1 MKAQENK
8 AAARPSPHEVPSSLF
23 TQIFAL
29 VLATVA
35 VAQLINLLLLAVLP
49 PDPPRTV
56 PLGALVE
63 AILERNEGA
72 LTFSPMPAPPAPDND
87 RPPALL
93 RIEADLADRLGRSPL
108 DVRVGVTAV
117 QGRRFVEVYPN
128 SGSGKPEPALI
139 GHFQV
144 AVRQGNGWV
153 LVEPRNNSPF
163 DTRERRFLLLF
174 ILSSFIMLPA
184 AWLFARRLARPFEQ
198 FADAAER
205 IGRDPR
211 ALPPRVDGPEE
222 VERAAEA
229 FRQMQ
234 QRLQAYV
241 TDRTQMLG
249 AIAHDLRTPLTRLA
263 FRLETLD
270 GPERERMRGDVAEME
285 AMVKATLG
293 FARADSEPAERQR
306 LELGSLVEKVADD
319 LAETGHRVG
328 AEVLDPL
335 VVEGDPVDLRRL
347 VANLL
352 ENGEAYGHS
361 AHARVWRDGNYAV
374 VDIDDEGPGIPED
387 ELERVFEPFYRLER
401 SRNRET
407 GGTGLGLSVVR
418 SIARAHGGDVEL
430 SNRRGGGLRARI
442 SLPLAPGRDARKGD

>member
-1 MKAQENK
+1 MTPGKLPPGAE
-8 AAARPSPHEVPSSLF
+8 RPPAHEVPSSLF

-56 PLGALVE
+56 ALGALADAV
-63 AILERNEGA
+63 LERNESV
-72 LTFSPMPAPPAPDND
+72 LTFSPMPGPPPRDMQ

-93 RIEADLADRLGRSPL
+93 RIETELADRLGRSPA
-108 DVRVGVTAV
+108 DVRVAVTAI
-117 QGRRFVEVYPN
+117 QGQRFVEVYPN
-128 SGSGKPEPALI
+128 GRNGKPEPALI
-139 GHFQV
+139 GHFQLG
-144 AVRQGNGWV
+144 VRQGNGWV
-153 LVEPRNNSPF
+153 LIEPRNSSPF

-211 ALPPRVDGPEE
+211 ALPPRVEGPEE

-293 FARADSEPAERQR
+293 LARADSEPPQRQR
-306 LELGSLVEKVADD
+306 LELGSLVEKVADE
-319 LAETGHRVG
+319 LAETGHRVS
-328 AEVLDPL
+328 ADVLEAL
-335 VVEGDPVDLRRL
+335 VVEGDPLELRRL

-361 AHARVWRDGNYAV
+361 AHARVWRDAGHAV
-374 VDIDDEGPGIPED
+374 IDIDDEGPGIPEE
-387 ELERVFEPFYRLER
+387 ELDRVFEPFYRLER
-401 SRNRET
+401 SRSRET

-430 SNRRGGGLRARI
+430 SNRRSGGLRARV
-442 SLPLAPGRDARKGD
+442 SLPLAPGRR

>member
-1 MKAQENK
+1 M
-8 AAARPSPHEVPSSLF
+8 PSSLF

-29 VLATVA
+29 VLATIA

-56 PLGALVE
+56 PLGALAD
-63 AILERNEGA
+63 AILERNESV
-72 LTFSPMPAPPAPDND
+72 LIFSAMPGLPPRNGD

-93 RIEADLADRLGRSPL
+93 RIEADLASRLGRTPD
-108 DVRVGVTAV
+108 DVRVAVTAV
-117 QGRRFVEVYPN
+117 QGQRFVEVYPN
-128 SGSGKPEPALI
+128 GDREKPEPAVI

-144 AVRQGNGWV
+144 GMKQGDGWI
-153 LVEPRNNSPF
+153 LIEPRNASPF

-211 ALPPRVDGPEE
+211 ALPPRVAGPEE

-293 FARADSEPAERQR
+293 LARADSQPAERQR
-306 LELGSLVEKVADD
+306 LELGSLVEKVADE
-319 LAETGHRVG
+319 LAETGHKVT
-328 AEVLDPL
+328 ADVLDPL
-335 VVEGDPVDLRRL
+335 VVEGDPVELRRL

-352 ENGEAYGHS
+352 ENGEAYGQA
-361 AHARVWRDGNYAV
+361 AHARVWRDGGLAII
-374 VDIDDEGPGIPED
+374 DIDDEGPGIPEA

-401 SRNRET
+401 SRSRET

-430 SNRRGGGLRARI
+430 MNRRSGGLRARV
-442 SLPLAPGRDARKGD
+442 SLPLAPARGG

>member
-1 MKAQENK
+1 MPASDRQ
-8 AAARPSPHEVPSSLF
+8 RPPAHAVPSSLF

-29 VLATVA
+29 VLATIA
-35 VAQLINLLLLAVLP
+35 VAQLINLLLLAMLP

-56 PLGALVE
+56 PLDALAQ
-63 AILERNEGA
+63 AILERDETA
-72 LTFSPMPAPPAPDND
+72 LIFGRMPVPPSQDSQRAPAI
-87 RPPALL
+87 L
-93 RIEADLADRLGRSPL
+93 RIEASLADRLGRNPQ

-117 QGRRFVEVYPN
+117 QGTRFVEVYPRV
-128 SGSGKPEPALI
+128 GGQPEPALI

-144 AVRQGNGWV
+144 GVRQGSGWT
-153 LVEPRNNSPF
+153 LIEPRNSSPF

-174 ILSSFIMLPA
+174 IISSFIMLPA

-211 ALPPRVDGPEE
+211 ALPPRVQGPEE

-270 GPERERMRGDVAEME
+270 GPERDRLRGDVVEME
-285 AMVKATLG
+285 AMVKSTLS
-293 FARADSEPAERQR
+293 FARADSKPAQRQR

-319 LAETGHRVG
+319 LAESGHRVS
-328 AEVLDPL
+328 AEAVDTL
-335 VVEGDPVDLRRL
+335 VVEGDPVELRRL

-352 ENGEAYGHS
+352 ENGEAYGSS
-361 AHARVWRDGNYAV
+361 AHARVWRDAKLAI
-374 VDIDDEGPGIPED
+374 VDIDDEGPGIPD
-387 ELERVFEPFYRLER
+387 AELERVFEPFYRLER

-418 SIARAHGGDVEL
+418 SIARAHGGDVQL
-430 SNRRGGGLRARI
+430 SNRRSGGLRARI
-442 SLPLAPGRDARKGD
+442 SLPLAPLHPKTV